1 MYLPVFPTP
10 GPPNTTILAPENLR
24 TDIAATRGQGW
35 EIGNKLTDTNL
46 FLKDSRNIYAF
57 AFKTVGGTPTWAS
70 FDIINIQD
78 SGMLAV
84 REYRPRLDVTYYIRA
99 FCLVSMKQNCSE
111 GKSCKKLSNFIWNI
125 YVCRCQSNKLPRTHA
140 RFFPHPTY
148 MHNTIS
154 LKINE
159 CNSDWMIEPCGISWL
174 KNLLSR

>member
-24 TDIAATRGQGW
+24 TDIVATRGQGW

-46 FLKDSRNIYAF
+46 FLKDSRNIYAY

-84 REYRPRLDVTYYIRA
+84 RESRPRLDVTYYIRA
-99 FCLVSMKQNCSE
+99 YRLVSMKQNCSE
-111 GKSCKKLSNFIWNI
+111 GKSCKKLRNFIWNI
-125 YVCRCQSNKLPRTHA
+125 YVCRCQSSKLPRTHA

-148 MHNTIS
+148 MHNTIH
-154 LKINE
+154 LKIYE
-159 CNSDWMIEPCGISWL
+159 CTSDSMIEPRGISWL
-174 KNLLSR
+174 KNLLSC